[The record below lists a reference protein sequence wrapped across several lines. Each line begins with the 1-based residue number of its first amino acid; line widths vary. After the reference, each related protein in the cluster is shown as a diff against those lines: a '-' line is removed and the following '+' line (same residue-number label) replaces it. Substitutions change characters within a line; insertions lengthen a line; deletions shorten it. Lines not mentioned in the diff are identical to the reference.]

1 VAYGIMALS
10 QTLGILGNVSIVE
23 KTETLRQP
31 VVTKGLYSQLP
42 FCAPEGQEDG
52 EVLRM
57 LTSELAQ
64 MRRRA
69 PPLHDWLN
77 PCIVVLADAL
87 PQITI
92 PAVESSASTISR
104 VFT

>member
-1 VAYGIMALS
+1 MALS